1 MSFAEKRAA
10 LDQLFEQQE
19 FEVLIDQAAPLIFEY
34 EDETDVDFFLLLAK
48 AAKASQRS
56 DDYEYFLFKAK
67 EKAPQNTA
75 VLFQLVEQEI
85 LTGSKFTAKAYLQQI
100 LELDSAHAKAHSY
113 LGDIL
118 LEQLDYDSA
127 LVHYQKAME
136 GKNLAQNEQEQI
148 AVAVVDLY
156 QKSKSTA
163 EALAFLEEHFPREK
177 FQANI
182 EKLRLRLYQTDSA
195 YKEQLKESLALL
207 HQHLPAEVIYILNL
221 AAIEPDH
228 RAAIALYDKS
238 MALELTEKEKMTVLK
253 KRAYRLVQAEE
264 WGKAIAD
271 YDALIAGEEQPLY
284 FEMRAEAKEQSKDLK
299 GALQDY
305 SQALKLAGA
314 ASRLLKARGLLFAKA
329 KQYDRAAADLT
340 AAIKVTGSMGMAEL
354 YYHLGVVY
362 NKNSDRNNSVKMLIK
377 ADQYGYA
384 KAGQYLQEKYPEQL
398 KKVRI
403 NSGEKIRAKYEAE
416 FARNAQSPI
425 LQQAFGRLWAP
436 NMAKFIEASEKELL
450 ELPAFLSKQV
460 LDNMSKEL
468 LILTAE
474 GLLFF
479 ENGVEVPL
487 EAYYRVEVESEHAI
501 LLEIQPV
508 KGGSSASMRISF
520 FEGELL
526 LHYPVLE
533 IDSAAKY
540 YYPIEQPSADQL
552 EKLNNKALALN
563 YMPAIEAAI
572 AEINT

>member
-10 LDQLFEQQE
+10 LEQLFEQQE
-19 FEVLIDQAAPLIFEY
+19 FEALVDQAAPLIFEY

-48 AAKASQRS
+48 AAKASQNT

-75 VLFQLVEQEI
+75 VLLQLAEQEV
-85 LTGSKFTAKAYLQQI
+85 LTGSKFTAKEYLQQI
-100 LELDSAHAKAHSY
+100 LDIDSAHAKAHSY

-118 LEQLDYDSA
+118 LAQLDYDTA

-163 EALAFLEEHFPREK
+163 EALAFLEEYFPKEK

-182 EKLRLRLYQTDSA
+182 EKLRLGLYQTDSA

-207 HQHLPAEVIYILNL
+207 HQHLPTEVIYILNL

-228 RAAIALYDKS
+228 QAAIALYDKA
-238 MALELTEKEKMTVLK
+238 MALALTEKEKTTVLK

-264 WGKAIAD
+264 WNKAVAD
-271 YDALIAGEEQPLY
+271 YDALIDQEEQPLY
-284 FEMRAEAKEQSKDLK
+284 FEMRAEAKEQLKDLK

-305 SQALKLAGA
+305 SQALKLDGA

-398 KKVRI
+398 KKVRE
-403 NSGEKIRAKYEAE
+403 NSSEKIRAKYEAE
-416 FARNAQSPI
+416 FVRNAKSPI

-468 LILTAE
+468 LIITAE

-479 ENGVEVPL
+479 ENGAEVPL
-487 EAYYRVEVESEHAI
+487 EAYYSVEVESEHAI
-501 LLEIQPV
+501 LLEVQPV

-540 YYPIEQPSADQL
+540 YYPVEQPSADQL